1 MLYKFTF
8 FFSLLFPFFLQIV
21 CPKKDDYLLPNKW
34 KFLFLTNISA
44 CFNLLYALHYQLL
57 SHVII
62 CKDRYSEVSLFKEGI
77 TWSCLFLFQAAH
89 SAIKTYLITIFSTDA
104 NTAQLKFY
112 SMWQIQ
118 LLSSAS
124 YPISTGPWS
133 LEKIKP
139 LDSSSHWENDLRC
152 PLNLKVL

>member
-1 MLYKFTF
+1 MLFA
-8 FFSLLFPFFLQIV
+8 FFLQIV
-21 CPKKDDYLLPNKW
+21 CPKKDDYLVPHRR

-44 CFNLLYALHYQLL
+44 YFNPLCALYYQLL

-62 CKDRYSEVSLFKEGI
+62 RKDRYSKVSLFKEGV

-89 SAIKTYLITIFSTDA
+89 SAIKTYIITMFSTDA
-104 NTAQLKFY
+104 NTAQLKFH

-124 YPISTGPWS
+124 YPIRTGS
-133 LEKIKP
+133 RNLEKIKP
-139 LDSSSHWENDLRC
+139 LDSKKSLGKW
-152 PLNLKVL
+152 P